1 MKALCVFLALDAS
14 TVSFLMSGLIKS
26 ILLWVLGKNSPGNP
40 LPSDPKPNLVPN
52 LTLNLTLLL
61 TPHVGLFSGGIF
73 SWHDFDIW
81 MHRCQLFCHNQGIYL
96 NEYMQVAEH

>member
-73 SWHDFDIW
+73 S
-81 MHRCQLFCHNQGIYL
+81 
-96 NEYMQVAEH
+96 